1 MEYLFIELDE
11 LDPQTTLPAILDVL
25 EYYELYRL
33 CLIIC
38 NRYSLSDR
46 TGRYI
51 SAICTKYSN
60 LNTFR
65 LHKASKLTGKNSEAV
80 YDAQ

>member
-11 LDPQTTLPAILDVL
+11 LDPVNLLPAILDVL

-38 NRYSLSDR
+38 NRYKLIER

-60 LNTFR
+60 LNNFR
-65 LHKASKLTGKNSEAV
+65 LDKANKLLGKNADAV
-80 YDAQ
+80 YIA